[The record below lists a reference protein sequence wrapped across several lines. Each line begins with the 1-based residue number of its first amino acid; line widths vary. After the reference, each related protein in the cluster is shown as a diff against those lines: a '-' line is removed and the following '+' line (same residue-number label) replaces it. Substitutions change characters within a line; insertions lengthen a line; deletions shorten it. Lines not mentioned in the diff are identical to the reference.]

1 MEAIDNKYLI
11 VIKSDGTIDAITMK
25 EMCLKDKFK
34 INEIIAKGWTIIL
47 KNKRNDNEYCIG
59 NKTMNENNSMLIF
72 PVTFSSFEQASISLE
87 LFYYYSQDDR
97 NCFNFYDVETDE
109 LNYSLKEKTRE
120 KLEQEKN
127 RLKEKKI
134 LEDLSSKALILV
146 YPDGKVESI
155 LEQMELDE
163 DDNFDLYYYT
173 ELYKKSKR
181 LRQAL
186 PDFVPY
192 TREIE
197 DTNHNKIDND
207 LIHQKVAIFFNQDT
221 GKEFNLRTSSL
232 SLFNV
237 LLPKNYGS
245 ILQTE
250 KLEEIFKKY
259 PEHRMLLNM
268 WNDIEKR
275 CTSTYVSD
283 VLEDLAIKKELIMK
297 EGK

>member
-1 MEAIDNKYLI
+1 MEAVDNKYLI

-97 NCFNFYDVETDE
+97 NCFNFYDVETGK

-127 RLKEKKI
+127 RLEKIYDQEYISK
-134 LEDLSSKALILV
+134 KALRLI
-146 YPDGKVESI
+146 YPDGKIESVNETLNIELGDNYHLFYYTI
-155 LEQMELDE
+155 LYNKSSKLRSLLTNFNPYNEEKDDVRHNEIDNELVNKQVAIMLNQDIGLKLDE
-163 DDNFDLYYYT
+163 
-173 ELYKKSKR
+173 R
-181 LRQAL
+181 
-186 PDFVPY
+186 
-192 TREIE
+192 
-197 DTNHNKIDND
+197 TNY
-207 LIHQKVAIFFNQDT
+207 LA
-221 GKEFNLRTSSL
+221 EFRI
-232 SLFNV
+232 

-245 ILQTE
+245 VLQIE
-250 KLEEIFKKY
+250 KIEEVLSIY
-259 PEHRMLLNM
+259 PEYRISLGK
-268 WNDIEKR
+268 WNDIDVR
-275 CTSTYVSD
+275 CCSVYLTD